1 MSTSRREFLRL
12 LALASASSAASMR
25 AAANGD
31 CVLTPET
38 FGAKGDGVTSDGE
51 AFARLVSA
59 VNSRPGSEVC
69 NVRCTKRYVITG
81 GPRLAK
87 AYNQPKVAGVVEGIP
102 PITRDNVHID
112 ATGAEFIVSPGF
124 AWRRTAKG
132 GDSQDNFAV
141 GWQFYGAR
149 CKLTG
154 GRLLGNLHQRQVFRG
169 PQSSG
174 FGGTEYGLVMVGE
187 GWALE
192 GVYAENWG
200 TDCLVIGG
208 PGSSSDGTYARARRN
223 CVSVVPLVNF
233 GPDGYVSIVGGRV
246 TGGGKWPENIRNNPG
261 AGIDVEGLHN
271 DIPAVVRIR
280 GVAFEDNENKD
291 LQISTNA
298 VDCIVEDCTFT
309 NNVKFQTRQKG
320 GHLFR
325 NNEFRGEARVET
337 MFGMSSNA
345 PITFEGNSFAVKAN
359 PPFRQNVIKSVD
371 RSKQGQKVVFVNNR
385 APNWR
390 GRFSDM
396 TLFREGNVFQ
406 NNTSSVD

>member
-12 LALASASSAASMR
+12 LALASASSAACIR
-25 AAANGD
+25 ADPNGD
-31 CVLTPET
+31 AVLTPET

-51 AFARLVSA
+51 AFARLISA
-59 VNSRPGSEVC
+59 VNSQPGSGVC

-81 GPRLAK
+81 GPRQTETFNK
-87 AYNQPKVAGVVEGIP
+87 SKVAGIVEGIP
-102 PITRDNVHID
+102 RVTRSNVHVD
-112 ATGAEFIVSPGF
+112 ATGAEFIVAPGF
-124 AWRRTAKG
+124 PWRRTAKG
-132 GDSQDNFAV
+132 GDSQDNFAA

-154 GRLLGNLHQRQVFRG
+154 GRLLGNLDQRQVTRG
-169 PQSSG
+169 PDSSG
-174 FGGTEYGLVMVGE
+174 FGGSEYGLVMVGE
-187 GWALE
+187 GWELD

-208 PGSSSDGTYARARRN
+208 PGSSSNGTYVRARRN
-223 CVSVVPLVNF
+223 CVSVVPLVDF
-233 GPDGYVSIVGGRV
+233 GAAGYVSIVGGRV
-246 TGGGKWPENIRNNPG
+246 TGGGKWPEHIRNNPG

-271 DIPAVVRIR
+271 DLPAVVRIR
-280 GVAFEDNENKD
+280 GVVFEENENKD

-298 VDCIVEDCTFT
+298 VNCVVEDCTFT
-309 NNVKFQTRQKG
+309 NNVKFQTKQKG

-337 MFGMSSNA
+337 MFGLSSNA
-345 PITFEGNSFAVKAN
+345 PITFDGNRFAVTAN

-371 RSKQGQKVVFVNNR
+371 RRKQGQKVVFVNNQ

-406 NNTSSVD
+406 NNKSGVD